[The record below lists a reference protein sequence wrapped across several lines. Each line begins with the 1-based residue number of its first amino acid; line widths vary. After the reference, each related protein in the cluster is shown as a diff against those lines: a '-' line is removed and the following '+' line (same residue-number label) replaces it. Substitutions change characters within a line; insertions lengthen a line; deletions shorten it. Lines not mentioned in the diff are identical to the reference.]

1 MQREKGSAH
10 EADKTKNAD
19 RPNKPDKQ
27 NPDKAEKP
35 DKRKALIEAARA
47 RFREFGISKTSMQE
61 IAEDAGMAVGTV
73 YLYFKNKDD
82 LILGCAERFA
92 ENHRASAAKILASK
106 MPADQKLR
114 RYILDRYRA
123 VEETRT
129 GSKFAV
135 EIARRVIKLR
145 PERFEEDDQW
155 LYENIL
161 TILREGE
168 AAGLFRSSDFA
179 ADARIFVQSVL
190 YFLPVAGLEPY
201 RPPTEKRLIEV
212 IDWFVEKWKGG

>member
-1 MQREKGSAH
+1 M
-10 EADKTKNAD
+10 D
-19 RPNKPDKQ
+19 
-27 NPDKAEKP
+27 KP
-35 DKRKALIEAARA
+35 DKRKALIEAARS
-47 RFREFGISKTSMQE
+47 RFRQFGISKTSMQE

-92 ENHRASAAKILASK
+92 EKHKESAAKILASK
-106 MPADQKLR
+106 LPADEKLR
-114 RYILDRYRA
+114 RYIIDRYRA

-145 PERFEEDDQW
+145 PNRFVEDDHW

-161 TILREGE
+161 IILQEGAKSE
-168 AAGLFRSSDFA
+168 LFASYDFET
-179 ADARIFVQSVL
+179 DARIFMQAVL
-190 YFLPVAGLEPY
+190 YFLPVAGTELY
-201 RPPTEKRLIEV
+201 RPPTERRLLEV
-212 IDWFVEKWKGG
+212 IEWFIGKWKAQG